1 MGITIEA
8 KNLVRRFGPFTA
20 VDGVS
25 FAVEEGEIFGFLGPN
40 GAGKSTT
47 IKMLCGILA
56 PTSGELR
63 VGGVDVRAYPEEAKQ
78 QIGYMSQKFSLY
90 EDLTVWE
97 NIEFY
102 SGIYRLPKE
111 SKAGRM
117 EEIIK
122 LSGLGD
128 QKDRLTGELPGGYKQ
143 RLALGCALLH
153 DPSIVF
159 LDEPTA
165 GVDPISRRNFW
176 ELIARMAEDGK
187 TIFVTTHYMDEAEHC
202 DRLALLNNGK
212 IVASGTPSQ
221 LKERQ
226 SGILL
231 EVATSQ
237 PIAAFAA
244 VRREL
249 AEANPAL
256 FGSLLHL
263 SVFDRAESE
272 QKLNTIFAEKGIA
285 IESISAISFSLEDV
299 FCKVMGT
306 ADSPAF
312 LDSARN
318 RSLGTSFGAG

>member
-8 KNLVRRFGPFTA
+8 RNLVRRFGVFTA

-25 FAVEEGEIFGFLGPN
+25 FAVQEGEIFGFLGPN

-56 PTSGELR
+56 PTSGELW
-63 VGGVDVRAYPEEAKQ
+63 VGGVDVRTYPEEAKHR
-78 QIGYMSQKFSLY
+78 IGYMSQKFSLY

-102 SGIYRLPKE
+102 AGIYRLPKE
-111 SKAGRM
+111 SKGGWM
-117 EEIIK
+117 EK
-122 LSGLGD
+122 MLALSGLEEEKHRLAGD
-128 QKDRLTGELPGGYKQ
+128 LPGGYKQ

-153 DPSIVF
+153 DPPIIF

-176 ELIARMAEDGK
+176 ELIAQMAGKGK

-202 DRLALLNNGK
+202 DRLALINNGK
-212 IVASGTPSQ
+212 IVAAGTPTQ

-226 SGILL
+226 TGVLL
-231 EVATSQ
+231 EVATLQ
-237 PIAAFAA
+237 PIRAFAL

-249 AEANPAL
+249 PETNPAL
-256 FGSLLHL
+256 FGSLLHVSL
-263 SVFDRAESE
+263 SDRAAMEERLLELFKNENITVDSM
-272 QKLNTIFAEKGIA
+272 
-285 IESISAISFSLEDV
+285 SAISFSLEDV
-299 FCKVMGT
+299 FCQVMG
-306 ADSPAF
+306 PG
-312 LDSARN
+312 
-318 RSLGTSFGAG
+318 GTVGV

>member
-8 KNLVRRFGPFTA
+8 KSLVRRFGAFTA

-25 FAVEEGEIFGFLGPN
+25 FAVRQGEIFGFLGPN

-63 VGGVDVRAYPEEAKQ
+63 VGGVDVRAFPEEAKHR
-78 QIGYMSQKFSLY
+78 IGYMSQKFSLY

-102 SGIYRLPKE
+102 SGIYRLPEGAKRE
-111 SKAGRM
+111 RM
-117 EEIIK
+117 EAMLA
-122 LSGLGD
+122 LSGLNEE
-128 QKDRLTGELPGGYKQ
+128 KDRLTGELPGGYKQ

-153 DPSIVF
+153 DPPIIF

-165 GVDPISRRNFW
+165 GVDPVSRRNFW
-176 ELIARMAEDGK
+176 ELIARMAEEGK

-202 DRLALLNNGK
+202 DQLALINNGK
-212 IVASGTPSQ
+212 IVASGTPTQ
-221 LKERQ
+221 LKEEQ
-226 SGILL
+226 TGVLL
-231 EVATSQ
+231 EVAASQ
-237 PIAAFAA
+237 PIKAFAL

-249 AEANPAL
+249 PETNPAL

-263 SVFDRAESE
+263 SVFEGGGVE
-272 QKLNTIFAEKGIA
+272 QKLRRIFEKEKITV
-285 IESISAISFSLEDV
+285 ESMAAISFTLEDV
-299 FCKVMGT
+299 FCQVMG
-306 ADSPAF
+306 AAEV
-312 LDSARN
+312 
-318 RSLGTSFGAG
+318 GAG

>member
-8 KNLVRRFGPFTA
+8 KNLVRRFGDFTA

-25 FAVEEGEIFGFLGPN
+25 FAVQKGEIFGFLGPN

-56 PTSGELR
+56 PTSGELS
-63 VGGVDVRAYPEEAKQ
+63 VGGVDVRAFPEEAKHR
-78 QIGYMSQKFSLY
+78 IGYMSQKFSLY

-102 SGIYRLPKE
+102 SGIYRLPNE
-111 SKAGRM
+111 SKRVRM
-117 EEIIK
+117 EAM
-122 LSGLGD
+122 LALAGLEEE
-128 QKDRLTGELPGGYKQ
+128 KNRLAGELPGGYKQ

-153 DPSIVF
+153 DPPIVF

-176 ELIARMAEDGK
+176 ELIAKMAQEGK

-202 DRLALLNNGK
+202 DRLALINNGK
-212 IVASGTPSQ
+212 IVASGTPTH
-221 LKERQ
+221 LKEQ
-226 SGILL
+226 QTGVLL

-237 PIAAFAA
+237 PIRAFAL

-249 AEANPAL
+249 PQTNPAL

-263 SVFDRAESE
+263 SVFDRAGTEGKLRAVFEKEGIGLESVAVIVS
-272 QKLNTIFAEKGIA
+272 T
-285 IESISAISFSLEDV
+285 LEDV
-299 FCKVMGT
+299 FCRVMET
-306 ADSPAF
+306 TE
-312 LDSARN
+312 ARV
-318 RSLGTSFGAG
+318 G

>member
-1 MGITIEA
+1 MEITIEA
-8 KNLVRRFGPFTA
+8 KDLVRRFGAFTA
-20 VDGVS
+20 VGGVS
-25 FAVEEGEIFGFLGPN
+25 FSVQKGEIFGFLGPN

-63 VGGVDVRAYPEEAKQ
+63 VGGVDVRAFPEEAKH

-102 SGIYRLPKE
+102 SGIYRLPKG
-111 SKAGRM
+111 SKRARM
-117 EEIIK
+117 EEVLE

-128 QKDRLTGELPGGYKQ
+128 QKDRLTGELAGGHKQ
-143 RLALGCALLH
+143 RLALGSALLH
-153 DPSIVF
+153 DPPIVF

-176 ELIARMAEDGK
+176 ELIAKMAEGGK

-202 DRLALLNNGK
+202 DRLALINNGR

-221 LKERQ
+221 LKDEEA
-226 SGILL
+226 GALL
-231 EVATSQ
+231 EVATSE
-237 PIAAFAA
+237 PIRAFAI

-249 AEANPAL
+249 PETKPAL
-256 FGSLLHL
+256 FGSQLHL
-263 SVFDRAESE
+263 SFMDRTLTER
-272 QKLNTIFAEKGIA
+272 KLLEIFGKEGIA
-285 IESISAISFSLEDV
+285 VESMTSIAASLEDV
-299 FCKVMGT
+299 FCRVMRPG
-306 ADSPAF
+306 DS
-312 LDSARN
+312 SA
-318 RSLGTSFGAG
+318 SFGTKVA